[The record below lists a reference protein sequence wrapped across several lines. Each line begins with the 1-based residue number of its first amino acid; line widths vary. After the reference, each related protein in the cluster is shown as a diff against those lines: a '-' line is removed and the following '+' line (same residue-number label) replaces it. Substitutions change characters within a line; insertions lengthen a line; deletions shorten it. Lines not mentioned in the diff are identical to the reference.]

1 MGSGLGHVMPCV
13 EGAVENVPLFCTAWL
28 TLNSEPEVR
37 CPACRFTAGKGMGL
51 NALAASG
58 NAVAAGSEGCV
69 YFWDTRSNEQLACFD
84 DTHPEAV
91 TQASSLS

>member
-1 MGSGLGHVMPCV
+1 
-13 EGAVENVPLFCTAWL
+13 
-28 TLNSEPEVR
+28 
-37 CPACRFTAGKGMGL
+37 MGL

-58 NAVAAGSEGCV
+58 NTVAAGSEGCV